1 MNGFFVT
8 GTDTGVGKTIISSGL
23 AAVLKEKNVD
33 VGVFKPLL
41 SGTSRKDPES
51 DTSLLKQLSQTSLSY
66 EEITPFEFKEP
77 LAPYVAGKLEGK
89 IVGIEDVLSH
99 WEKIRGKHEFFIV
112 EGAGGISVPLG
123 EHFLVSD
130 LIQALQLPIV
140 LVARPNLGTVNHIFL
155 TVQYAKSLG
164 LTIAGIVI
172 NGISE
177 NPDLAEKTNPKL
189 IEELCG
195 VPILGI
201 TPKLKEITKDN
212 IQKMVKDHIDVTLL
226 INQILGFEVESVE
239 EMKASLAAENKRV

>member
-8 GTDTGVGKTIISSGL
+8 GTDTDVGKTIISSGL
-23 AAVLKEKNVD
+23 AAVLKEKEID

-41 SGTSRKDPES
+41 SGISREDPAS
-51 DTSLLKQLSQTSLSY
+51 DTSFLKQLSQTSLSY

-89 IVGIEDVLSH
+89 MVTIEEVLSY
-99 WEKIRGKHEFFIV
+99 WEKIKGKHEFFIV

-130 LIQALQLPIV
+130 LIKALQLPIV
-140 LVARPNLGTVNHIFL
+140 IVARPNLGTVNHIYL

-164 LTIAGIVI
+164 LSIAGIVI
-172 NGISE
+172 NGISDH
-177 NPDLAEKTNPKL
+177 PDLAEKTNPKL
-189 IEELCG
+189 IEDLCG

-201 TPKLKEITKDN
+201 TPKLKEITNEN
-212 IQKMVKDHIDVTLL
+212 IKNMVKEHIDVTLL
-226 INQILGFEVESVE
+226 INGMERI
-239 EMKASLAAENKRV
+239 R

>member
-8 GTDTGVGKTIISSGL
+8 GTDTDVGKTIISSGL
-23 AAVLKEKNVD
+23 AAVLKEKKID

-41 SGTSRKDPES
+41 SGIARENPTS

-89 IVGIEDVLSH
+89 SVGLEDVLSH
-99 WEKIRGKHEFFIV
+99 WEKIREKHEFFIV

-123 EHFLVSD
+123 EGFLVSD
-130 LIQALQLPIV
+130 LIKALQLPIV
-140 LVARPNLGTVNHIFL
+140 IVARPNLGTFNHIFL

-164 LTIAGIVI
+164 LSIAGIVI
-172 NGISE
+172 NGI
-177 NPDLAEKTNPKL
+177 NDDPGLAEKTNPDL

-201 TPKLKEITKDN
+201 TPKLKEVTEEN
-212 IQKMVKDHIDVTLL
+212 IKKMVKDHIDVTLL
-226 INQILGFEVESVE
+226 INQLEVV
-239 EMKASLAAENKRV
+239 K